1 MGIRGIAGLALSGF
15 LVLVNLEVAR
25 ASPEEAAAFIEVLG
39 TEAISTLGDPA
50 LSEER
55 RIEEFRRLL
64 YQGFDIR
71 TIGRF
76 ALGRY
81 WRRTTQDQRSEYEA
95 LFGEFLVSTYASRLN
110 RYFGETLYVQGARG
124 DGEDDAIV
132 MSEIRHADWP
142 PLKVNWRVRRSSSDY
157 KIIDVIIEGLSMA
170 ITQRDE
176 FASVIQRSAAP
187 SKACSSSCARR
198 SGQPNKHE
206 KRPLTLRDQ
215 APSMGNRTPKT
226 FMHR

>member
-15 LVLVNLEVAR
+15 LVLVSVEVAR
-25 ASPEEAAAFIEVLG
+25 ALPEEAAAFIKELG
-39 TEAISTLGDPA
+39 TEAIATLGDPA

-55 RIEEFRRLL
+55 RVTEFRRLL
-64 YQGFDIR
+64 FEGFDIR

-81 WRRTTQDQRSEYEA
+81 WRRATKEQRAEYEA
-95 LFGEFLVSTYASRLN
+95 LFGEFIVSTYASRLS
-110 RYFGETLYVQGARG
+110 RYSSETLHVQGARG

-132 MSEIRHADWP
+132 RSEIRHVDWP
-142 PLKVNWRVRRSSSDY
+142 PVDVDWRVRRSSSEY

-176 FASVIQRSAAP
+176 FASVIQRS
-187 SKACSSSCARR
+187 
-198 SGQPNKHE
+198 GGE
-206 KRPLTLRDQ
+206 VEGLLVELRKKV
-215 APSMGNRTPKT
+215 GTT
-226 FMHR
+226 E

>member
-110 RYFGETLYVQGARG
+110 RYFSETLYVQGARG

-176 FASVIQRSAAP
+176 FASVIQRS
-187 SKACSSSCARR
+187 
-198 SGQPNKHE
+198 GGTVE
-206 KRPLTLRDQ
+206 GLLVELRKKVGT
-215 APSMGNRTPKT
+215 AE
-226 FMHR
+226 